1 MDEYQ
6 DPGIKRSL
14 RREAQRRRARQGMR
28 VSKRPDLVRP
38 VTLQRTRKLLARAA
52 KRKAK
57 SNG

>member
-6 DPGIKRSL
+6 DPGIRRSE

-28 VSKRPDLVRP
+28 VGKRPDLVRP

-52 KRKAK
+52 KRKGK
-57 SNG
+57 SKV